1 MGIAFNNGKSLVTG
15 NICYSPWRGTK
26 NTTTILCEENL
37 MVNNYFTSESVTCGH
52 PDKVCDQIAD
62 RILDSL
68 LEQDARSRVACEVT
82 CATNY
87 VHIFGEVT
95 TSAEIDYASVARR
108 VIGAIGYTTPGNGF
122 DAETCSIRVEL
133 HEQSPDIARG
143 IDRRTQSEIMN
154 SGAGDQG
161 IMFGYACKET
171 TNLMPLPIEL
181 AHSLAKRLELV
192 RRLNELPYLLPDGKT
207 QVTVEYDGNEKPKR
221 IAAVIVS
228 SQHWDTV
235 DIKKLRSDMIGHVIL
250 PTLPPELIDK
260 DTQFFINPTG
270 RFVLGGPAADSG
282 LTGRKLISDTYGG
295 YARHG
300 GGAFSGKDA
309 TKVDRSGAYMAR
321 YIAKNIVAAGLAEK
335 CEVQLGYAIGLAEP
349 VSFRI
354 DTFGT
359 EHVKKADIYNAVL
372 QAVDM
377 RPMAIIQKFGL
388 TNPIFSRVSCYGH
401 FGSNAAAMPWEQTD
415 LLISI

>member
-1 MGIAFNNGKSLVTG
+1 
-15 NICYSPWRGTK
+15 
-26 NTTTILCEENL
+26 
-37 MVNNYFTSESVTCGH
+37 MVKNYFTSESVTCGH

-62 RILDSL
+62 RILDGL
-68 LEQDARSRVACEVT
+68 LEQDPRSRVACEVT
-82 CATNY
+82 CATNS

-95 TSAEIDYASVARR
+95 TTAELDYAAAARR
-108 VIGAIGYTTPGNGF
+108 VIREIGYTTPGQGF
-122 DAETCSIRVEL
+122 DAQSCNILVDL

-143 IDRRTQSEIMN
+143 IDRRTQSELLN

-161 IMFGYACKET
+161 MMFGYACTET
-171 TNLMPLPIEL
+171 PSLMPLPIEL
-181 AHSLAKRLELV
+181 AHSLAKRLEQV
-192 RRLNELPYLLPDGKT
+192 RRINELNYLLPDGKT
-207 QVTVEYDGNEKPKR
+207 QVTVEYDEKDQPKR

-228 SQHWDTV
+228 SQHRDTV
-235 DIKKLRSDMIGHVIL
+235 ETKKLRSDILGHVIL
-250 PTLPPELIDK
+250 PTLPKDLVDK

-282 LTGRKLISDTYGG
+282 LTGRKLITDTYGG

-309 TKVDRSGAYMAR
+309 SKVDRSGAYMAR
-321 YIAKNIVAAGLAEK
+321 YIAKNIVASGLADR

-359 EHVKKADIYNAVL
+359 EHVKKEKIYDAVL
-372 QAVDM
+372 RSVDM

-388 TNPIFSRVSCYGH
+388 TNPVFSRVSCYGH
-401 FGSNAAAMPWEQTD
+401 FGSNAADMPWEQTD
-415 LLISI
+415 LLLSV

>member
-1 MGIAFNNGKSLVTG
+1 
-15 NICYSPWRGTK
+15 
-26 NTTTILCEENL
+26 
-37 MVNNYFTSESVTCGH
+37 MVKNYFTSESVTCGH

-62 RILDSL
+62 RILEGL
-68 LEQDARSRVACEVT
+68 LEQDPRSRVACEVT
-82 CATNY
+82 CATNS

-95 TSAEIDYASVARR
+95 TTAELDYAAAARR
-108 VIGAIGYTTPGNGF
+108 VIREIGYTTPGQGF
-122 DAETCSIRVEL
+122 DAESCKIQVDL

-143 IDRRTQSEIMN
+143 IDRRTQSELLN

-161 IMFGYACKET
+161 MMFGYACTET
-171 TNLMPLPIEL
+171 PSLMPLPIEL
-181 AHSLAKRLELV
+181 AHSLAKRLEQV
-192 RRLNELPYLLPDGKT
+192 RRINELNYLLPDGKT
-207 QVTVEYDGNEKPKR
+207 QVTVEYDEKDQPKR

-228 SQHWDTV
+228 SQHRDTV
-235 DIKKLRSDMIGHVIL
+235 ETKKLRSDILGHVIL
-250 PTLPPELIDK
+250 PTLPKDLVDK

-282 LTGRKLISDTYGG
+282 LTGRKLITDTYGG

-309 TKVDRSGAYMAR
+309 SKVDRSGAYMAR
-321 YIAKNIVAAGLAEK
+321 YIAKNIVASGLADR

-359 EHVKKADIYNAVL
+359 EHVKKEKIYDAIL
-372 QAVDM
+372 RSVDM

-388 TNPIFSRVSCYGH
+388 TNPVFSRVSCYGH
-401 FGSNAAAMPWEQTD
+401 FGSNAADMPWEQTD
-415 LLISI
+415 LLLSV